1 MSETGKD
8 SQAQG
13 TGNAALPAGTG
24 SGIPSEM
31 KRQMEAAKERLKRSH
46 AAYGLTVDAPGGSAA
61 DAPNRSE
68 DR

>member
-8 SQAQG
+8 SQSQG
-13 TGNAALPAGTG
+13 IGNAALPAGTG

-46 AAYGLTVDAPGGSAA
+46 AAYGPTADAAGRSAA

>member
-1 MSETGKD
+1 MSETEKA

-13 TGNAALPAGTG
+13 MGNAPLPAGTG

-46 AAYGLTVDAPGGSAA
+46 AAYGLAADEPGGSAA